1 MRVEPAT
8 TAIKWS
14 AVFFNICTMCT
25 YRVYK
30 STPYNPTSSVRIC
43 THLAVSPA
51 LDSPLHSNSTSA
63 HTYTQKHDHIKSPQV
78 LVCACGFRCVCVPAC
93 VCVCVF
99 ALVGLGSFVCVCEH
113 DCMCMCV
120 CVCVY
125 VPACMCVC
133 AIVFQQR
140 ASQASAAPLPQW
152 TCPCWSAISA
162 GTPCLE

>member
-1 MRVEPAT
+1 MEPAS

-93 VCVCVF
+93 VCVF

-113 DCMCMCV
+113 VCMCMCV
-120 CVCVY
+120 CVCVC